1 MSRNTSNDFT
11 HFNMKKR
18 TEKVFSVNYNDV
30 DTSDLVDIHRYLMKE
45 LLECLLI
52 KCLLDY

>member
-1 MSRNTSNDFT
+1 MPRNTSNDFT

-45 LLECLLI
+45 FI
-52 KCLLDY
+52 RMFIN